1 MKSDKDKIL
10 EQTQNGLTVFVHYL
24 GVSCQKKMFKNPF
37 RQDTKPSCHLYNSKG
52 IYVVHDF
59 GDSGFHGDCFWLVG
73 WINHLDTRNNFPEIL
88 KIIDNELNLGV
99 LNDSNTPRQEIT
111 HHPVKT
117 TPETKEKP
125 KNVNFTLR
133 CKKYSSEDLA
143 YWGRYGITEEVLKT
157 YDVRNVM
164 MLQSV
169 NSEGKSFQ
177 IASTYRDPMYAY
189 CFDDGKGVKIYR
201 PQSKLRFLQYGNIPR
216 PYIFGNKNLPDI
228 GAYVFITGG
237 EKDVMSLAA
246 HGFSAICFNSET
258 AKIPEDILKE
268 LSLRFMYI
276 VLLYDADETGQRES
290 QTRQDEVKD
299 KYKLYRLVL
308 PLPGTKKS
316 KDISDYFLQGHTE
329 EEFRALVKNCII
341 DQK

>member
-1 MKSDKDKIL
+1 MKSDKEKIL

-24 GVSCQKKMFKNPF
+24 GESCQKKMFKNPF

-73 WINHLDTRNNFPEIL
+73 WLNNLDTRNNFPEIL

-99 LNDSNTPRQEIT
+99 LRDSDTSKQESPRQT
-111 HHPVKT
+111 VKI
-117 TPETKEKP
+117 TPEAKETP
-125 KNVNFTLR
+125 KYANFMLK
-133 CKKYSSEDLA
+133 CKRYSTDDLA
-143 YWGRYGITEEVLKT
+143 YWGRYGITEEVLKR
-157 YDVRNVM
+157 YDVRNIM

-177 IASTYRDPMYAY
+177 IASTYRYPMYAY

-201 PQSKLRFLQYGNIPR
+201 PQSKLRFLQYGDIPR

-228 GAYVFITGG
+228 GLYVFITGG

-258 AKIPEDILKE
+258 AKIPEDVLTE

-276 VLLYDADETGQRES
+276 VLLYDSDETGQRES
-290 QTRQDEVKD
+290 LIRQEEARD
-299 KYKLYRLVL
+299 KFKLYRLVL

-316 KDISDYFLQGHTE
+316 KDISDYFLLGHTA
-329 EEFRALVKNCII
+329 EEFSSLVKKCIN